1 MMMMNTMGK
10 HGSNALDQASAP
22 RVSRVRA
29 HAEGQQRTGDALD
42 AYLWALSDAPP
53 LTREEEVAIA
63 IRIEDAEDEAFAVAL
78 AIGVPL
84 VELAGLVVGLKER
97 QLRLEEVLRDTK
109 GDDDERRAAF
119 VATLEKIVKLEQR
132 YEEISIA
139 LKAKKLAGKKRQAL
153 KLQLAQNRKKRN
165 RSLGELR
172 LARPQI
178 EPILD
183 RVAKCLVTLAEADAA
198 IEAVERQL
206 GFDARALK
214 QQLRRVELGDARLPL
229 YRHAFER
236 IEHAHDHIRHTEKE
250 LGLSAPALRD
260 AWRHLSDAR
269 QRAETAKEEL
279 TTANLRLVVS
289 FAKKY
294 AGRGVPLADLIQEGN
309 IGLMRAAEKFD
320 HRAGTKFST
329 YAAWWL
335 RQSMQRAVTGQGR
348 TIRLPVHVAASLAM
362 TTRVRQR
369 LAQELGRTPEADE
382 IAAAMGVRV
391 EQVRS
396 ILDAAADAV
405 SFETPVSD
413 DGNLILGD
421 VVAADAIA
429 PDEAVLTDDRA
440 EHARRVLETLTL
452 REQRVLRM
460 RFGIGGFRSH
470 TLSEIGAELCLT
482 RERIR
487 QIEAK
492 ALEKLRRAM
501 RRFAV

>member
-1 MMMMNTMGK
+1 MMNSLEK
-10 HGSNALDQASAP
+10 HGSDDIGRGPAARA
-22 RVSRVRA
+22 SRVRVQ
-29 HAEGQQRTGDALD
+29 GDVSQRSGDALD

-63 IRIEDAEDEAFAVAL
+63 IRIERAEDEAFDVVLAL
-78 AIGVPL
+78 GVPL
-84 VELAGLVVGLKER
+84 VELAGLVAGLKER
-97 QLRLEEVLRDTK
+97 QLRLEEVLRDTQ
-109 GDDDERRAAF
+109 GDDDDDRDAY
-119 VATLEKIVKLEQR
+119 VATLEKIVKLEAR
-132 YEEISIA
+132 YEDLLVGFKS
-139 LKAKKLAGKKRQAL
+139 KKLATKQREKMRA
-153 KLQLAQNRKKRN
+153 QLTQNRQKRN
-165 RSLGELR
+165 KSMKDLR
-172 LARPQI
+172 LARAQI

-183 RVAKCLVTLAEADAA
+183 RVARNLGALHEADAS
-198 IEAVERQL
+198 IGDVERQI
-206 GFDARALK
+206 GIDVRALK
-214 QQLRRVELGDARLPL
+214 KKLARMEMGDSRLPL
-229 YRHAFER
+229 YRNASERVEQARGAIRR
-236 IEHAHDHIRHTEKE
+236 IEKD
-250 LGLSAPALRD
+250 LSMSASAMRE
-260 AWRHLSDAR
+260 AWQRLSDAR
-269 QRAETAKEEL
+269 HRAEVAKEEL

-369 LAQELGRTPEADE
+369 LAQELGRTPEAEE
-382 IAAAMGVRV
+382 IAQAMGVRV

-421 VVAADAIA
+421 VVAADALA

-440 EHARRVLETLTL
+440 EHARRVLDTLTP

-470 TLSEIGAELCLT
+470 TLSEIGAELGLT

-501 RRFAV
+501 RRLSV